1 MEGDFSSYTELKES
15 QVPPVSLPIPLAS
28 PRDLFGKLKRDA
40 ALLIDDE
47 VTTDRFFN
55 FVITGYSLID
65 WIKADPAFAGVSV
78 QGLYNNRWLKICGDL
93 ANASKHFQLNDRRTP
108 ITNSARSS
116 QGFGVGGYGKGGYGV
131 GEESIQIELT
141 DGSTINFTDLIREV
155 VSVWE
160 RVFAS

>member
-1 MEGDFSSYTELKES
+1 M
-15 QVPPVSLPIPLAS
+15 PPVSLPIPLAS

-40 ALLIDDE
+40 ALLHDDE

-55 FVITGYSLID
+55 FLITGYSLID

-78 QGLYNNRWLKICGDL
+78 QGLYNDRWLKICGDL
-93 ANASKHFQLNDRRTP
+93 ANAGKHFQLNDRRRP
-108 ITNSARSS
+108 NTNSAKSS

-131 GEESIQIELT
+131 GEESIQIELN
-141 DGSTINFTDLIREV
+141 DGTTINFTDLIREV

-160 RVFAS
+160 RVFVS